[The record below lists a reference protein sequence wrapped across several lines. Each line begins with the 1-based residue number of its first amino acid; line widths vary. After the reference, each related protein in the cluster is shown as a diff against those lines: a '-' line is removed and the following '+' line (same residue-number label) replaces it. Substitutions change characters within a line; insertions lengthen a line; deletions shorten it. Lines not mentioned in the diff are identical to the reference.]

1 MSTQWYKFEDKSPPI
16 NQYILIRNENSK
28 SNNICPAVT
37 IDDLSYIF
45 ISCAGCR
52 WVVPPEP
59 FTHWC
64 LYPTGGLR
72 TCNIC
77 LRSYLM
83 HLCDTNKDLHAGC
96 SIKNKLTRYEDQELQ
111 LKKMK
116 LEEHRN
122 NIDLIIYWSKTIF
135 VVFIIF
141 IVLGKIESVV
151 TPLIKTELEFRYK
164 KRYIKMYKEELKE
177 EIKEASKFAVDSIK
191 DVIKELKK

>member
-1 MSTQWYKFEDKSPPI
+1 
-16 NQYILIRNENSK
+16 
-28 SNNICPAVT
+28 
-37 IDDLSYIF
+37 
-45 ISCAGCR
+45 
-52 WVVPPEP
+52 
-59 FTHWC
+59 
-64 LYPTGGLR
+64 
-72 TCNIC
+72 
-77 LRSYLM
+77 M

-177 EIKEASKFAVDSIK
+177 EIKETSKFAVDSIK